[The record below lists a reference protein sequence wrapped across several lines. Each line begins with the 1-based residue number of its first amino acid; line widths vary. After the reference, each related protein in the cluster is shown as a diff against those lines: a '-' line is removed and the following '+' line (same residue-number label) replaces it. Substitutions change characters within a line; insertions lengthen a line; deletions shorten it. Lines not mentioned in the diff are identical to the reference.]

1 MHCVNIGA
9 SNVPDFTLRAI
20 TLNLEVPNNLQE
32 NKMRA
37 KKFRP
42 LSEKDK

>member
-1 MHCVNIGA
+1 MRCVNVGA
-9 SNVPDFTLRAI
+9 RNVPDFTLRTL
-20 TLNLEVPNNLQE
+20 TLNLKVPNLQE

-37 KKFRP
+37 KKIRP